1 MPYDFVT
8 ATGVVVADASGVLAE
23 VEAEYLATFGADL
36 DLDPETPEG
45 ILIAAET
52 SSRTGIA
59 ANNAQIANQ
68 INPALAGGVF
78 LDALWALT
86 GGARDVATSSTFST
100 PPFVTG
106 TPGLL
111 IPAGSV
117 AATAAGD
124 QFETLGSVTLDS
136 NGNGSVAFASI
147 ETGAIPAG
155 IGALTTIVST
165 VLGWET
171 VGNLVAATLG
181 AAVQSDISSRRERG
195 ETLGAQ
201 GSGLA
206 VAIFSKVRAV
216 AGVTSLVF
224 RENFTNA
231 PIVLPAP
238 DAAVALV
245 ANSVWVCVDGGSD
258 ADVASALLG
267 AKSGG
272 CNWNNGNSS
281 LPVSEN
287 VLDPTSNQLYSVL
300 FDRPDLIP
308 VLYEVTIKSSSV
320 SNAIAIVKAAILAY
334 ANGELDGEEGLVVGA
349 DVSPFEAAGAIN
361 TVEPAITVTKLEV
374 TTVAAAT
381 LLPQTIFIELFERAT
396 VLESSI
402 TVIVV

>member
-8 ATGVVVADASGVLAE
+8 ETGVVVADASEVLAE

-59 ANNAQIANQ
+59 ANNAQLANQ
-68 INPALAGGVF
+68 INPAKAGGVF

-86 GGARDVATSSTFST
+86 GGQRDVATHSTFLV
-100 PPFVTG
+100 PPDVTG

-111 IPAGSV
+111 IPAGSI
-117 AATAAGD
+117 AETAAGD
-124 QFETLGSVTLDS
+124 QFKTLGSVTLNVFGD
-136 NGNGSVAFASI
+136 GAVAFASI
-147 ETGAIPAG
+147 ETGAIPASSG
-155 IGALTTIVST
+155 TLTTIVST

-171 VGNLVAATLG
+171 VNNVIEATLG
-181 AAVQSDISSRRERG
+181 TEVQSDISARRERE

-206 VAIFSKVRAV
+206 VAIFANVRAV

-245 ANSVWVCVDGGSD
+245 ANSVWVCVAGGSD

-272 CNWNNGNSS
+272 CNWNNGNSAI
-281 LPVSEN
+281 PVSEN

-300 FDRPDLIP
+300 FDRHDPVP

-320 SNAIAIVKAAILAY
+320 SNAVAIVKAAIVAY
-334 ANGELDGEEGLVVGA
+334 ANGELDGEEGLVIGA

-374 TTVAAAT
+374 TKVSVAIF
-381 LLPQTIFIELFERAT
+381 LPETIFIELFEKAT